1 VDVGQ
6 PLQRVSTAARRH
18 ASARARGHRFV
29 LRYRGHDEA
38 PTDDVMRIEHAV
50 RVLDRTPR
58 MILVEAGDAQLAD
71 LAAAL
76 PRWLVAREETFV
88 LERPADG
95 GQ

>member
-1 VDVGQ
+1 
-6 PLQRVSTAARRH
+6 
-18 ASARARGHRFV
+18 
-29 LRYRGHDEA
+29 
-38 PTDDVMRIEHAV
+38 MRIEHAV

-76 PRWLVAREETFV
+76 PGWLVAREETFV